1 MGFSSLTGLGAR
13 IMARNAFKKRI
24 GAHRRFWVRRRQN
37 RTSKAVANPVN
48 FKLLNETSNGNN
60 KFHLQRCTNKVDEE
74 VTRKNKGRGNGSDYG
89 NDCSSDTSN
98 LNSKFR
104 LQKCTNKGDEEV
116 TRKKKGICNGS
127 DYGNDCSNVELNLLN
142 GTSNCNNKFR
152 LQKCINKVDEEVTRK
167 KKGIGDGSDYGN
179 DCSNVELNL
188 LNGTSNCNNR
198 FRLQKCTNKA
208 DEEVTRKKKGRGN
221 GSDYGNDCS
230 NEELNAISDTIVR
243 SSSGQVDDGTINNAD
258 IVMCEILSR
267 LPVKSLA
274 RFKCVCKHWRF
285 LIEKD
290 PYFINLH
297 LSRSRTHPSV
307 FIIIPIAP
315 KEPFQHV
322 KGTSYIHRGYK
333 NWFMTA
339 ELLFDEGQG
348 GTASAATVH
357 TIQEVDAS
365 SYNKILGP
373 VNGLISFYDPVI
385 NSGVRISNI
394 STRQVTPWIKSTLL
408 RKFKEQERDFC
419 PYKQDVKC
427 EMGFNPATKEH
438 KVICI
443 WDISHSCPY
452 RSEMICEVLT
462 VGDNKWRKIAEVPPV
477 YVLGVASVHVNGSI
491 YYNTLTVREDK
502 VLPTSIVA
510 FDVGTEKF
518 RTIGVPDFIVSQPRE
533 TDNVFGRAVD
543 LLEVSGHMALL
554 SRMNG
559 YTVKLW
565 LFNDTGNQN
574 WTEVIIKLPYCWG
587 GDRQVRFQFK
597 EQT

>member
-24 GAHRRFWVRRRQN
+24 GAHRRFWVRRRRN

-74 VTRKNKGRGNGSDYG
+74 VTRK
-89 NDCSSDTSN
+89 
-98 LNSKFR
+98 
-104 LQKCTNKGDEEV
+104 
-116 TRKKKGICNGS
+116 
-127 DYGNDCSNVELNLLN
+127 
-142 GTSNCNNKFR
+142 
-152 LQKCINKVDEEVTRK
+152 
-167 KKGIGDGSDYGN
+167 
-179 DCSNVELNL
+179 
-188 LNGTSNCNNR
+188 
-198 FRLQKCTNKA
+198 
-208 DEEVTRKKKGRGN
+208 KKGRGN

-230 NEELNAISDTIVR
+230 NEELNAISDTILR
-243 SSSGQVDDGTINNAD
+243 SSSGLVDDGNIDNAD
-258 IVMCEILSR
+258 IVMCEILGR
-267 LPVKSLA
+267 LPVKSLT

-297 LSRSRTHPSV
+297 LSRSRTHPSA
-307 FIIIPIAP
+307 FIIVPIAP
-315 KEPFQHV
+315 KEPFQYV
-322 KGTSYIHRGYK
+322 KGASYIHRGYK

-339 ELLFDEGQG
+339 ELFFDEGQG
-348 GTASAATVH
+348 GTASTATVH

-365 SYNKILGP
+365 SYSKILGP
-373 VNGLISFYDPVI
+373 VNGLIGFYDPVI

-408 RKFKEQERDFC
+408 RKFKEQEQDFC
-419 PYKQDVKC
+419 PYKQQVKC

-443 WDISHSCPY
+443 WYISHSCPY

-462 VGDNKWRKIAEVPPV
+462 VGDNKWRRIAEVPPL
-477 YVLGVASVHVNGSI
+477 YVLGFQVASVSVNGSI

-502 VLPTSIVA
+502 VLPTSIVV

-518 RTIGVPDFIVSQPRE
+518 RTIGVPDFILGQPRE
-533 TDNVFGRAVD
+533 IDSVFGRAVD

-559 YTVKLW
+559 YTVTLW
-565 LFNDTGNQN
+565 LFNDTGNQD
-574 WTEVIIKLPYCWG
+574 WTEVVIKLPYCWG
-587 GDRQVRFQFK
+587 GDRQVCFSSVQGTDQIILVSSQRSDGKVYNCTHHSYNWKNKTFTGIEFSGIPSSVPYFSSSSIVKTFVGSLLPVQ
-597 EQT
+597 